1 MAKYRYPMYSRLQQ
15 QARALS
21 EAGMDVDVL
30 CLQTDNQP
38 RTEYLGRITVHRVCS
53 ERNRDG
59 FLKYLWFTS
68 CFMSASFVRLVRLL
82 IKHSPDVLV
91 VHTLPEY
98 MVLTGVLHKLLGKVI
113 ILDVVD
119 LSVEMFES
127 KWGQGKLS
135 RLKPFVKFSEKA
147 ACGFSDHLVTASPG
161 FKERLIQRGVKPGNI
176 TVMMNAADTNVFT
189 FDEHRQFD
197 TITKGAKIFYHGT
210 VATRFG
216 LAEAIEAI
224 HLVQDRIPGTTLQIY
239 GRHYSEYR
247 SKLEALISEL
257 QLEDLVT
264 LGGLQSHEKIRELI
278 RSSDIGIVPY
288 RSDDFMNI
296 ALSTKMFE
304 YAASGIPIVA
314 SRLRSAESVF
324 NDDCVSFAKPA
335 DPRDLADK
343 IVELCLNPDLRRK
356 KVQAAYQA
364 NANVAGPVMTKRF
377 CDMIHS
383 LLKQENPK
391 Q

>member
-1 MAKYRYPMYSRLQQ
+1 
-15 QARALS
+15 
-21 EAGMDVDVL
+21 
-30 CLQTDNQP
+30 
-38 RTEYLGRITVHRVCS
+38 
-53 ERNRDG
+53 
-59 FLKYLWFTS
+59 
-68 CFMSASFVRLVRLL
+68 
-82 IKHSPDVLV
+82 
-91 VHTLPEY
+91 
-98 MVLTGVLHKLLGKVI
+98 
-113 ILDVVD
+113 
-119 LSVEMFES
+119 
-127 KWGQGKLS
+127 
-135 RLKPFVKFSEKA
+135 
-147 ACGFSDHLVTASPG
+147 
-161 FKERLIQRGVKPGNI
+161 
-176 TVMMNAADTNVFT
+176 MMNAADTNVFT
-189 FDEHRQFD
+189 FDEHRQFEA
-197 TITKGAKIFYHGT
+197 IKKGAKICYHGT

-224 HLVQDRIPGTTLQIY
+224 HLVQQRIPGTTLQIY
-239 GRHYSEYR
+239 GRHCSEYR
-247 SKLEALISEL
+247 AKLEALIKKL
-257 QLEDLVT
+257 HLEDLVT
-264 LGGLQSHEKIRELI
+264 LGGLQPHERIRELI
-278 RSSDIGIVPY
+278 LSSDIGIVPY
-288 RSDDFMNI
+288 RSNDFMNI

-356 KVQAAYQA
+356 KVQTAYQA